1 MSQNEEWTQESI
13 TAINE
18 IKQAVL
24 RKKIILSMIIDYY
37 SKYDKIFRYLH
48 MTLAI
53 STPIIAFVDQLVNN
67 SIEQT
72 TTTTTVL
79 STIVAGMIKLKDYLK
94 FDKTKDLA
102 KQQTIKYGQLYARID
117 REIRKPNES
126 RQNVEDF
133 IYWINREFANLE
145 IADPDLPNSLKEQY
159 ILLCK
164 ENDISYSDDL
174 SILATLN
181 KTTHIQQLAPY
192 TNVQQP
198 EQAIIIQQPIQT
210 NHEQIHEQTIP
221 IQPTQIH
228 EQTIPPEPL
237 TTLEHKEISPNVVI
251 TVNENAHRPSFNT
264 AKYRSKSVERN
275 RKDYREKM
283 KSLDVNKDLQWAID
297 RLNKL

>member
-1 MSQNEEWTQESI
+1 
-13 TAINE
+13 
-18 IKQAVL
+18 
-24 RKKIILSMIIDYY
+24 
-37 SKYDKIFRYLH
+37 

-181 KTTHIQQLAPY
+181 KTTHLQQLAPY
-192 TNVQQP
+192 TNVQTHEHP
-198 EQAIIIQQPIQT
+198 IIIQQPIQT
-210 NHEQIHEQTIP
+210 NREQTHEQTINV
-221 IQPTQIH
+221 QPLQTH
-228 EQTIPPEPL
+228 EQTINVQPLQTHEQPIPLEPL

-251 TVNENAHRPSFNT
+251 TVNENVHRPSFNT